1 MWPNVK
7 ALQLVPL
14 AAHALFARPLIIGAG
29 STFTLDILDDSSSE
43 GWICCD
49 GRRQCALPKGT
60 RVEVRESKST
70 LRLARLSGVPFT
82 NRLITAEWEDN
93 DLEEGGQYLAELK
106 IFADDRRGLLLDVS
120 KVFTEEKID
129 VKSMNTRT
137 SKKGTATMEM
147 GFVVHGREELNRV
160 IGKLRQIEN
169 VIDIERTTG

>member
-1 MWPNVK
+1 MSIHRTDCIN
-7 ALQLVPL
+7 
-14 AAHALFARPLIIGAG
+14 IINL
-29 STFTLDILDDSSSE
+29 SD
-43 GWICCD
+43 
-49 GRRQCALPKGT
+49 
-60 RVEVRESKST
+60 VERS
-70 LRLARLSGVPFT
+70 
-82 NRLITAEWEDN
+82 RLITAEWEDN

-137 SKKGTATMEM
+137 SKKGTATMLRNWVNRHYIEKIPPK
-147 GFVVHGREELNRV
+147 GANADGADGKQGGKVFSIQLFSFKKLLFRSDELNRV